1 MPPIIWI
8 FTFTLLGS
16 IGAVM
21 GASVVL
27 FLKERH
33 RGVLIPSFVSY
44 ATGTLLG
51 SAFLGMIPK
60 ALHHSSHL
68 SISVTVLVGIILF
81 FILEK
86 LVIWRHCHEENC
98 ETHTRAGPLI
108 LFGDAFHNFVDGAV
122 IAAAFLSDIRLG
134 IVTSIAVIAHEIPQ
148 EMGDFA
154 ILLQS
159 GYSRQKALLY
169 NLISAT
175 SSFPGAATAYFYLK
189 TEQVVV
195 PFILALSAASFI
207 YIALADL
214 IPGLHR
220 TIDFKKSV
228 VQLSLIL
235 AGIGT
240 IALFVLHHG

>member
-1 MPPIIWI
+1 MWI
-8 FTFTLLGS
+8 LLFTVIAS
-16 IGAVM
+16 IGAIIGSSFVLVM
-21 GASVVL
+21 
-27 FLKERH
+27 KDKH

-60 ALHHSSHL
+60 ALHHASYQ
-68 SISVTVLVGIILF
+68 SVSAMILVGIILF
-81 FILEK
+81 FLLEK
-86 LVIWRHCHEENC
+86 LVIWRHCHKENC

-108 LFGDAFHNFVDGAV
+108 LIGDAFHNFVDGVV
-122 IAAAFLSDIRLG
+122 IATAFLSDIRLG
-134 IVTSIAVIAHEIPQ
+134 MVTSIAVIAHEIPQ

-159 GYSRQKALLY
+159 GYTRQKALLY
-169 NLISAT
+169 NFISAI
-175 SSFPGAATAYFYLK
+175 SSLPGAVLAYYYLM
-189 TEQVVV
+189 TEQLLV
-195 PFILALSAASFI
+195 PFVLALSAASFV

-220 TIDFKKSV
+220 TIEFKQSII
-228 VQLSLIL
+228 QLSLIL

-240 IALFVLHHG
+240 IALFALHHG

>member
-1 MPPIIWI
+1 MPLILWI
-8 FTFTLLGS
+8 LLSTVLAS
-16 IGAVM
+16 IGAIL
-21 GASVVL
+21 GASFVL
-27 FLKERH
+27 VMKDKQRNA
-33 RGVLIPSFVSY
+33 LIPSFVSY

-60 ALHHSSHL
+60 ALHHASHL
-68 SISVTVLVGIILF
+68 SVSAMILVGIILF
-81 FILEK
+81 FLLEK
-86 LVIWRHCHEENC
+86 LVIWRHCHKENC

-108 LFGDAFHNFVDGAV
+108 LFGDAFHNFVDGVV
-122 IAAAFLSDIRLG
+122 IATAFLSDIRLG
-134 IVTSIAVIAHEIPQ
+134 VVTTIAVIAHEIPQ

-159 GYSRQKALLY
+159 GYTRQRALLY
-169 NLISAT
+169 NFISAI
-175 SSFPGAATAYFYLK
+175 SSLPGAVIAYYYLK

-195 PFILALSAASFI
+195 PFVLAISAASFI

-240 IALFVLHHG
+240 IALFALHHG